1 MHANMAAARAR
12 SGKGGVEVL
21 QHAHDVLAL
30 AWRPDGKLLA
40 SATLD
45 GQIYLWDPLEAE
57 LQARPAQSAPA
68 MSASAPPGCSPLARV
83 RGACVRAC
91 RAALCRWR
99 APDAHAP
106 PRSIKRGRLRSTSG
120 GRPAAG
126 ARRAR
131 LTRRPRAAR

>member
-1 MHANMAAARAR
+1 MAAARAR

-57 LQARPAQSAPA
+57 LQARPARSAPA
-68 MSASAPPGCSPLARV
+68 AARSAPPGSPPLAR
-83 RGACVRAC
+83 ACCECARA
-91 RAALCRWR
+91 
-99 APDAHAP
+99 
-106 PRSIKRGRLRSTSG
+106 
-120 GRPAAG
+120 
-126 ARRAR
+126 
-131 LTRRPRAAR
+131 